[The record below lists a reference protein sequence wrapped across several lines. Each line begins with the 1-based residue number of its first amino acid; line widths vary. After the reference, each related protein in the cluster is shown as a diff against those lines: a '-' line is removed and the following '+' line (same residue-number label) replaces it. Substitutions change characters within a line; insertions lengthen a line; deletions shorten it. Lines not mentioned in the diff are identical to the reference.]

1 MTEPLHPPIGDPT
14 SVILARMEVKLD
26 NALAEQSR
34 HGSVIER
41 HDRILGEHGNR
52 ITVLE
57 TQQEA
62 EGAHALARLSNK
74 QVFWGAVVALASVA
88 AVVIT
93 LIVSFHA
100 RGG

>member
-1 MTEPLHPPIGDPT
+1 MPLGDPT
-14 SVILARMEVKLD
+14 AVILARMEVKLD

-34 HGSVIER
+34 HGAIIDR

-57 TQQEA
+57 TQAQTTA
-62 EGAHALARLSNK
+62 AHEDARLSGK
-74 QVFWGAVVALASVA
+74 AVFWGSVA
-88 AVVIT
+88 ALAMVASVVIT
-93 LIVSFHA
+93 LLLSH